1 MNRSDQ
7 VTQWMVERVKL
18 LASRISL
25 SRQAANPS
33 LKRPST
39 LPAAIFPPVPEDE
52 AARLNALQHY
62 DILDTLPEKPFDD
75 LTALAAYICGSPI
88 SLVSLIDEHRQWF
101 KSTVGSAQTETPRDI
116 AFCAHAILQPEQLMI
131 VPDTLQDARF
141 ATNPLVNADPNIRF
155 YAGAPLVTP
164 DGYPLG
170 TLCVL
175 DRVPRQLT
183 PEQQR
188 ALQALGRQA
197 IAQMELRLTITKL
210 ERQKLRY
217 QQAEAKLRA
226 SDQQVVDLLEGMTDG
241 FFALDQQGR
250 FTFVNRKAGEIL
262 QQEPEALLGKAM
274 GETLDYVLGSAFG
287 QEYRQ
292 ALKQQTSISF
302 EQFSEPLSRWLEV
315 RTFPSYGGLS
325 VFMHDITQRKTI
337 EAALHYQQ
345 EQTERLLLN
354 VLPQPIL
361 ERLKREDGIIADS
374 FAEATVLFADLVGFT
389 ALASQITA
397 PALVSLLNRI
407 FSAFD
412 QLTEKY
418 GLEKIKTIGDAYLIV
433 GGVPISRPDHAE
445 AMANIAIEMRQAI
458 QQFSTPEG
466 EPLKLCIGINTGAV
480 VAGVIGTK
488 KFSYDLW
495 GDTVN
500 VASRMQSH
508 TPADSIQ
515 VTEAT
520 YERLQ
525 GQYHFEERGLIAV
538 KGKGMMK
545 TYLLLGRKPEARHSS
560 N

>member
-1 MNRSDQ
+1 MTKR
-7 VTQWMVERVKL
+7 MVERVKL
-18 LASRISL
+18 LASKLSL
-25 SRQAANPS
+25 FPQTANPS
-33 LKRPST
+33 LKTPSAQSAPIA
-39 LPAAIFPPVPEDE
+39 PAVPANE
-52 AARLNALQHY
+52 AARLNALQQY
-62 DILDTLPEKPFDD
+62 DILDTLPEKAFDD

-88 SLVSLIDEHRQWF
+88 SLLSLTDAHRQWF
-101 KSTVGSAQTETPRDI
+101 KSTVGLPVTEAPREI

-131 VPDTLQDARF
+131 IPDTLEDTRF
-141 ATNPLVNADPNIRF
+141 ATNPLVKADPNIRF
-155 YAGAPLVTP
+155 YAGTPLVTP

-175 DRVPRQLT
+175 DRTPRELT
-183 PEQQR
+183 PEQQQ

-210 ERQKLRY
+210 ERQQQRY

-250 FTFVNRKAGEIL
+250 CTFVNRKAGEIL
-262 QQEPEALLGKAM
+262 QQRPEALLGKAI
-274 GETLDYVLGSAFG
+274 GETLTAVLGSAFG
-287 QEYRQ
+287 DEYHQ
-292 ALKQQTSISF
+292 ALKQQSSISF
-302 EQFSEPLSRWLEV
+302 EKFSEPLALWLEV
-315 RTFPSYGGLS
+315 RTFPVYGGLS
-325 VFMHDITQRKTI
+325 VFIHDITQRKTI
-337 EAALHYQQ
+337 EDALHYQQ
-345 EQTERLLLN
+345 EQTQRLLLN

-361 ERLKREDGIIADS
+361 ARLKLENGIIADS
-374 FAEATVLFADLVGFT
+374 FAATTVLFADLVGFT
-389 ALASQITA
+389 ALASQISA
-397 PALVSLLNRI
+397 PELVSLLNRI
-407 FSAFD
+407 FSTFD

-433 GGVPISRPDHAE
+433 GGVPSPRPDHAE
-445 AMANIAIEMRQAI
+445 AIANIALEMQQAI
-458 QQFSTPEG
+458 KQFRTPQG
-466 EPLKLCIGINTGAV
+466 EPLRLCIGINTGAV

-520 YERLQ
+520 YQQLQ

-538 KGKGMMK
+538 KGKGTMK
-545 TYLLLGRKPEARHSS
+545 TYLLLGKKPGAEQQGKSS
-560 N
+560 GAQ